1 MQLEASYTTCVRIH
15 ILVCMCPH
23 TKKKMQV
30 VLAESVVAGCS
41 AALLVR
47 DKAKALME
55 HTQVSRTKN
64 AARCRRIL
72 DMLHTRDA
80 AY

>member
-1 MQLEASYTTCVRIH
+1 
-15 ILVCMCPH
+15 
-23 TKKKMQV
+23 MQV

-55 HTQVSRTKN
+55 HTQVSPTKL
-64 AARCRRIL
+64 AAV
-72 DMLHTRDA
+72 A